1 MKGLLFLIFLLL
13 IVIAIFYFA
22 DDFRPVIASKESFT
36 TNIEYPTPELVIPK
50 VDPPREELTAGDF
63 KGYAPPAFSFLAAPP
78 GKLSSFNSLP
88 YQDPALEK
96 APFSRIK
103 NLLTTAMGF
112 LKNEAPGISQQSDPA
127 YQLPLT
133 TLRGDVQR
141 LQDES
146 ACLVRNPGI
155 QSQLTQGDVDGIE
168 ANLTYLQ
175 RLWRNQLSSSAGL
188 QVEGFQDSATTTR
201 PSLSELKS
209 LLTLV
214 ESDSIRLGALS
225 ATDSDSKDFLL
236 NLNAIKGEL
245 KEVIDKVER
254 QDIAI
259 ENIPITKTDYDT
271 VKKLLGQTKEGVPE
285 SILSAEKPTL
295 NDLKDLI
302 IKVQTEITRLSS
314 SGTTDSIINNRISKL
329 TLLKNEI
336 QGIINKV
343 EKKTMSIDQIPIT
356 KVDFNKF
363 LPLLA
368 NPRSTLPDTLQSAGL
383 PISLASLFP
392 AYQSGDISG
401 AQLTQYVVNNYLE
414 TFFKGLSWDLRM
426 NYTAERLKEIA
437 DAKLKTAETSLS
449 ALDTMKQTQLLANES
464 KQNATA
470 VETSYRGDFAS
481 RTSPDVAGQV
491 LGDGQLGIPKNT
503 AATAPSTLDWKERS
517 QQICTAI
524 AKRGYTPG
532 DFGCFSAD
540 TPTQKNFSYR
550 GYAKMVCSRLETLYD
565 TSAPEACGCPPPTW
579 AGWRQ

>member
-1 MKGLLFLIFLLL
+1 MKGLLFLIVLLV
-13 IVIAIFYFA
+13 IVISIFYFA
-22 DDFRPVIASKESFT
+22 DDIPTVVGKESFT
-36 TNIEYPTPELVIPK
+36 SSITYPVPELVIPK

-63 KGYAPPAFSFLAAPP
+63 KGYAPPSFSFLASPP

-96 APFSRIK
+96 APFSRIN
-103 NLLTTAMGF
+103 NLLTTAMTF
-112 LKNEAPGISQQSDPA
+112 LRNEAPGISQQSDPA
-127 YQLPLT
+127 YQLPLS
-133 TLRGDVQR
+133 TLRGDIQR
-141 LQDES
+141 LQDET
-146 ACLVRNPGI
+146 ACLARNPGI
-155 QSQLTQGDVDGIE
+155 QSQLTQGEVDGME

-175 RLWRNQLSSSAGL
+175 RAWRNQLSSEGGL
-188 QVEGFQDSATTTR
+188 QVEGFQSGGSTR
-201 PSLSELKS
+201 PSLAELKS
-209 LLTLV
+209 LQTLV
-214 ESDSIRLGALS
+214 ESDIVRLGALK
-225 ATDSDSKDFLL
+225 ATDKESKDFLM
-236 NLNAIKGEL
+236 NLNAIKQEIKG
-245 KEVIDKVER
+245 VIDKVER

-259 ENIPITKTDYDT
+259 ENIPITKTDYENI
-271 VKKLLGQTKEGVPE
+271 KKLLGQTKEALPE
-285 SILSAEKPTL
+285 TILSAEKPTL

-302 IKVQTEITRLSS
+302 IKIQTEITRLSA

-329 TLLKNEI
+329 TLLKNEV
-336 QGIINKV
+336 QAIIDKV

-356 KVDFNKF
+356 KTDFNKF

-368 NPRSTLPDTLQSAGL
+368 NPKSTLPDTLQSAGL
-383 PISLASLFP
+383 PVSLASLFP
-392 AYQSGDISG
+392 SYLSGDISG

-449 ALDTMKQTQLLANES
+449 ALDTLKQTQMLENEA
-464 KQNATA
+464 KQNANA
-470 VETSYRGDFAS
+470 AETSYRGDFAS

-491 LGDGQLGIPKNT
+491 LGDGQLGIPKSGSG
-503 AATAPSTLDWKERS
+503 APPATLDWKERS
-517 QQICTAI
+517 QQICAAI

-532 DFGCFSAD
+532 DFGCFPAD

-550 GYAKMVCSRLETLYD
+550 GYAKMICARLGTLYD

>member
-1 MKGLLFLIFLLL
+1 MKGLLFLIALLV
-13 IVIAIFYFA
+13 IVIAVFYFA
-22 DDFRPVIASKESFT
+22 DDFTPVLSSKESFT
-36 TNIEYPTPELVIPK
+36 TNVEYPTPELVIPK

-88 YQDPALEK
+88 YQDPSLEK

-127 YQLPLT
+127 YQLPLS
-133 TLRGDVQR
+133 TLRGDIQR
-141 LQDES
+141 LQDET
-146 ACLVRNPGI
+146 ACLARNPGI
-155 QSQLTQGDVDGIE
+155 QSQLTQGDVDSME

-175 RLWRNQLSSSAGL
+175 RAWRNQLSSGEGL
-188 QVEGFQDSATTTR
+188 QVEGFQSGGSTTR
-201 PSLSELKS
+201 PSLAELKS
-209 LLTLV
+209 LQTLI
-214 ESDSIRLGALS
+214 ESDIVRLNTLNP
-225 ATDSDSKDFLL
+225 TDKESKDFLM
-236 NLNAIKGEL
+236 NLNAIKQEIKG
-245 KEVIDKVER
+245 VIDKVER

-259 ENIPITKTDYDT
+259 ENIPITKTDYET
-271 VKKLLGQTKEGVPE
+271 IKKLLGQTKEALPE
-285 SILSAEKPTL
+285 TILSAEKPTL

-302 IKVQTEITRLSS
+302 IKIQTEITRLSA

-329 TLLKNEI
+329 TILKNEV
-336 QGIINKV
+336 QAIIDKV

-356 KVDFNKF
+356 KTDFNKF

-368 NPRSTLPDTLQSAGL
+368 NPNSKLPDTLQSAGL
-383 PISLASLFP
+383 PVSLANLFP
-392 AYQSGDISG
+392 AYLSGDISG
-401 AQLTQYVVNNYLE
+401 AELTQYVVGNYLD

-437 DAKLKTAETSLS
+437 DAKLQTAETTLS
-449 ALDTMKQTQLLANES
+449 ALDTMKQTQILANEA
-464 KQNATA
+464 KQNAA
-470 VETSYRGDFAS
+470 AAETGYRGDSAS

-491 LGDGQLGIPKNT
+491 LGDGQLGIPKS
-503 AATAPSTLDWKERS
+503 ATAPDTLDWKERS

-532 DFGCFSAD
+532 DFGCFAAD
-540 TPTQKNFSYR
+540 TPVQKNFSYR
-550 GYAKMVCSRLETLYD
+550 GYAKMICARLGTLYD

-579 AGWRQ
+579 DGWRQ

>member
-1 MKGLLFLIFLLL
+1 MKGLLFLIALLV
-13 IVIAIFYFA
+13 IVIAVFYFA
-22 DDFRPVIASKESFT
+22 DDFTPVLSSKESFT
-36 TNIEYPTPELVIPK
+36 TNVEYPTPELVIPK

-88 YQDPALEK
+88 YQDPSLEK

-127 YQLPLT
+127 YQLPLS
-133 TLRGDVQR
+133 TLRGDIQR
-141 LQDES
+141 LQDET
-146 ACLVRNPGI
+146 ACLARNPGI
-155 QSQLTQGDVDGIE
+155 QSQLTQGDVDSME

-175 RLWRNQLSSSAGL
+175 RAWRNQLSSGEGL
-188 QVEGFQDSATTTR
+188 QVEGFQSGGSTTR
-201 PSLSELKS
+201 PSLAELKS
-209 LLTLV
+209 LQTLI
-214 ESDSIRLGALS
+214 ESDIVRLNTLNP
-225 ATDSDSKDFLL
+225 TDKESKDFLM
-236 NLNAIKGEL
+236 NLNAIKQEI
-245 KEVIDKVER
+245 KDVIDKVER

-259 ENIPITKTDYDT
+259 ENIPITKTDYET
-271 VKKLLGQTKEGVPE
+271 IKKLLGQTKEALPE
-285 SILSAEKPTL
+285 TILSAEKPTL

-302 IKVQTEITRLSS
+302 IKIQTEITRLSA

-329 TLLKNEI
+329 TILKNEV
-336 QGIINKV
+336 QAIIDKV

-356 KVDFNKF
+356 KTDFNKF

-368 NPRSTLPDTLQSAGL
+368 NPNSKLPDTLQSAGL
-383 PISLASLFP
+383 PVSLANLFP
-392 AYQSGDISG
+392 AYLSGDISG
-401 AQLTQYVVNNYLE
+401 AELTQYVVGNYLD

-437 DAKLKTAETSLS
+437 DAKLQTAETTLS
-449 ALDTMKQTQLLANES
+449 ALDTMKQTQILANEA
-464 KQNATA
+464 KQNAA
-470 VETSYRGDFAS
+470 AAETGYRGDSAS

-491 LGDGQLGIPKNT
+491 LGDGQLGIPKS
-503 AATAPSTLDWKERS
+503 ATAPDTLDWKERS

-532 DFGCFSAD
+532 DFGCFAAD
-540 TPTQKNFSYR
+540 TPVQKNFSYR
-550 GYAKMVCSRLETLYD
+550 GYAKMICARLGTLYD

-579 AGWRQ
+579 DGWRQ